1 MSHDWMLTLCLC
13 YCYPYCCVA
22 KGLFTHQSLLL
33 FIHMHGHSL
42 LPFICCLLSLFN
54 DIRSILDIQSHCV
67 VMGASPL
74 ISMLFIHSH
83 VTRYLVFL
91 GGGVLKGLWA
101 EGMWP
106 KEV

>member
-1 MSHDWMLTLCLC
+1 MSHDWTLTLCLRC
-13 YCYPYCCVA
+13 RYLYCCVA

-33 FIHMHGHSL
+33 SIHMYGH
-42 LPFICCLLSLFN
+42 LPLSFICCLLSLFN

-74 ISMLFIHSH
+74 ISMLFIHSY

-91 GGGVLKGLWA
+91 GGEFSKDCG
-101 EGMWP
+101 
-106 KEV
+106 